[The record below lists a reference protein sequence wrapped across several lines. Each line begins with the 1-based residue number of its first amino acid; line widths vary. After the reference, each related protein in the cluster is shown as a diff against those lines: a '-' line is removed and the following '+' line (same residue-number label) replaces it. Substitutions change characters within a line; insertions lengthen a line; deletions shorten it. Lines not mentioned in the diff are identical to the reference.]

1 VPGTV
6 HSQHP
11 VAEGY
16 AARTHPEFVVLD
28 IGGEVGALIVH
39 TDPDMHGVEI
49 EISPSEDLRRRS
61 HKQVLERT
69 IGDHPAFTAVFD
81 ALPAGRYTLWVDGKP
96 RTHRVPVQASAVAE
110 LDLRSRRGSPRA
122 HTHEP

>member
-1 VPGTV
+1 VPDTV
-6 HSQHP
+6 DSHHP

-16 AARTHPEFVVLD
+16 AARSHPEFVVLD
-28 IGGEVGALIVH
+28 IGGELGALIVH

-49 EISPSEDLRRRS
+49 EISPSADQRRRS

-96 RTHRVPVQASAVAE
+96 RAHRVPVQAGAVAE
-110 LDLRSRRGSPRA
+110 LDLRNSRGRPSAP
-122 HTHEP
+122 TEEL